1 MLSRLTPGVRAVVA
15 RAYRLAQR
23 DGLQQIGEG
32 PLLWALLDD
41 EQGGVLLAKV
51 VGASERAQVADEMEQ
66 ARRRGGVTEGEADAL
81 AGFGIDVDA
90 VVGQIEEQMG
100 VGALAG
106 SGPST
111 ARRWN
116 GPLMSARSCGRWR
129 RRSGISAWLAAG
141 RWASSTWCSGS
152 FRRRGSCPSHWR
164 VAGSTPALSRPCW
177 SLPGTRVRLD
187 EGRDTGRGGD
197 RGSGSS
203 DALRHHRRAE
213 RGLSAGATGGS
224 SGAAR
229 TERGGEDYDDRGT
242 RRLPCTLRVVGG

>member
-32 PLLWALLDD
+32 HLLWALLDD

-116 GPLMSARSCGRWR
+116 GPLMSAPVLRALAEAQRYLSLAGGRSLGVEHLVLGLVSAPGVVSESLAR
-129 RRSGISAWLAAG
+129 RGINASTVAALLVAAG
-141 RWASSTWCSGS
+141 
-152 FRRRGSCPSHWR
+152 H
-164 VAGSTPALSRPCW
+164 
-177 SLPGTRVRLD
+177 
-187 EGRDTGRGGD
+187 E
-197 RGSGSS
+197 
-203 DALRHHRRAE
+203 
-213 RGLSAGATGGS
+213 
-224 SGAAR
+224 GAAR
-229 TERGGEDYDDRGT
+229 
-242 RRLPCTLRVVGG
+242 